1 MTKDQ
6 DKILTREQLVGELVR
21 ICQQMIDL
29 EIPDTG
35 HARDRELALLNRAG
49 QEFATTSDMQHITER
64 LLPMAAEIIGA
75 EGASVWLWEDVSE
88 SWLVCR
94 MAYHHRNPKPL
105 PVDLRLSSDE
115 GVAGWVAQTR
125 ESAIVLDAQNDP
137 RFFPGIDEQTGFT
150 TISLIAVPMWARDR
164 VIGILEV
171 VNKLGG
177 DFDRDDCI
185 LAETLATS
193 AAIAIDNVRLVDAL
207 RQRTLDLQA
216 AHKQLDTLSHTLAD
230 DVRGSLALI
239 VSFAQ
244 MLEMDY
250 GTLPDE
256 DLGRYIHMMAAR
268 GRKIVDVI
276 DGLLETPAG
285 PATEIEEQ
293 IEPLDMA
300 SIVAV
305 ALDRVSY
312 RIERYQPEII
322 LPDSWPAALGYG
334 PWIEEVWTSYVGN
347 AIKYG
352 GRPPRVE
359 LGATVPSAL
368 PSGRETPS
376 PVPPTGEEAP
386 SSVSLPGGEASPSVP
401 PSGGEVEGGMVR
413 FWVRDNGPG
422 LSPGEQVKLFA
433 PSARRERT
441 RDGQYGSELA
451 LVQRIVEKLGGKV
464 GVESEKGQGSLFYFT
479 LPSA

>member
-6 DKILTREQLVGELVR
+6 DKILTREQLIGELVR
-21 ICQQMIDL
+21 ICQQMINL

-35 HARDRELALLNRAG
+35 HARDRELALLNQAG

-75 EGASVWLWEDVSE
+75 EGASVWLWEDASE
-88 SWLVCR
+88 GWLVCR
-94 MAYHHRNPKPL
+94 TAYHHRNPKPL
-105 PVDLRLSSDE
+105 PVDLRLRSDE

-150 TISLIAVPMWARDR
+150 TTSLIAVPMWTRDR
-164 VIGILEV
+164 VIGVLEV
-171 VNKLGG
+171 VNKLEG

-216 AHKQLDTLSHTLAD
+216 AHKQLDTLSRTLAG

-250 GTLPDE
+250 GTLSDK
-256 DLGRYIHMMAAR
+256 DLGRYIQMVAAR

-276 DGLLETPAG
+276 DGLLEAPTG

-300 SIVAV
+300 GIVAV
-305 ALDRVSY
+305 ALDRVTY
-312 RIERYQPEII
+312 RIERYRPEII

-334 PWIEEVWTSYVGN
+334 PWIEEVWTSFIDN

-359 LGATVPSAL
+359 LGATPPSVL
-368 PSGRETPS
+368 PS
-376 PVPPTGEEAP
+376 
-386 SSVSLPGGEASPSVP
+386 GGEASPSVPPIGEALPSVLPTGGEAPPSVP

-433 PSARRERT
+433 PSARRERA
-441 RDGQYGSELA
+441 RDGQYGFELA
-451 LVQRIVEKLGGKV
+451 LVRRIVEKLGGKV
-464 GVESEKGQGSLFYFT
+464 GVESEEGQGSLFYFT